1 MIRKQVLRAREHSR
15 NDQHTLLT
23 PRKEHDKLFPKMSVI
38 GFRNDKSLKDYLVRP
53 ILTIVN
59 EGGRCEPCGKKACLV
74 CGFILNTA
82 TIFKT
87 EACQET
93 KLRLRVV
100 YYYVKFVMKIPKLG
114 KRKPNDIIALIIT
127 TLNTERS
134 ERVIGKFFKNYITL
148 SIASMATVTL
158 KIGIL

>member
-23 PRKEHDKLFPKMSVI
+23 PSKEHDKLFPKMSVI

-100 YYYVKFVMKIPKLG
+100 YYYVKFVVKFPKLG
-114 KRKPNDIIALIIT
+114 KRKPNNIIALIIT
-127 TLNTERS
+127 TLKQRAFRKGNRKVLQKLYHTR
-134 ERVIGKFFKNYITL
+134 
-148 SIASMATVTL
+148 IASMARVML